1 MGDIVRVVR
10 RGRFIGWYVRYRDT
24 DGRRKMRASHQP
36 SQALA
41 RRYLIEIEARIAR
54 GAVGIPEPAAAAPPL
69 SDVVAQFLAAYARP
83 RIKDLPRYRME
94 AQSALRR
101 ILPMLGSTPIDKLTR
116 ADIEKARDAVARKH
130 PPNTVRATLR
140 PLSAMLSWAVREGRL
155 AANPARG
162 IELPPRQ
169 TALEYLDAHS
179 ARSLLAQA
187 EKQARTADDPAAW
200 SLLVA
205 VAFAL
210 YAGLR
215 RGEIFGLR
223 WSDLDL
229 DAGRLTVARSYG
241 RLPKSLQ
248 PRQLRLPAALV
259 PLLREW
265 RARCPQTAARLV
277 CPVLRRSGWAMSA
290 GQGDHGLGA
299 LLGAAGCRSLGRGWH
314 ALRHTF
320 ASHFVMQ
327 GGNIL
332 SLQRILGHAD
342 IKMTLVYAHL
352 APDFLGAEMD
362 RLRY

>member
-10 RGRFIGWYVRYRDT
+10 RGKFIGWYVRYRDV

-36 SQALA
+36 SHALA
-41 RRYLIEIEARIAR
+41 RRLLVEIEARIAR
-54 GAVGIPEPAAAAPPL
+54 GAVGIPEPAPAAPTL
-69 SDVVAQFLAAYARP
+69 SAVAEEFLRSYARP
-83 RIKDLPRYRME
+83 RIKDLAKYRME
-94 AQSALRR
+94 AGSALRR
-101 ILPMLGSTPIDKLTR
+101 ILPLIGSTPVDKLTR
-116 ADIEKARDAVARKH
+116 ADVERARDAVARKH

-140 PLSAMLSWAVREGRL
+140 PLSALLSWAVREGRI
-155 AANPARG
+155 AANPSRG

-169 TALEYLDAHS
+169 TALEYLDAEE

-187 EKQARTADDPAAW
+187 EAQARSADDPETWTRWIAI
-200 SLLVA
+200 SL
-205 VAFAL
+205 AL
-210 YAGLR
+210 YTGLR

-223 WSDLDL
+223 WSDLEL
-229 DAGRLTVARSYG
+229 DAGRLSVSRSYAT
-241 RLPKSLQ
+241 LPKSGQ
-248 PRQLRLPAALV
+248 PRQLRLPA
-259 PLLREW
+259 LLTPVLRAW
-265 RARCPQTAARLV
+265 RARCPQTSTRLV
-277 CPVLRRSGWAMSA
+277 CPVQRRSGWGMA
-290 GQGDHGLGA
+290 GSQGDQGLGA
-299 LLGAAGCRSLGRGWH
+299 LLAAAGCRPLGRGWH